1 VEDWEQFF
9 AEKSHRRAEKER
21 AERRR
26 RRNARVLITVTL
38 GLGILAGIAGLAA
51 LR

>member
-9 AEKSHRRAEKER
+9 AEKSRRRADKER
-21 AERRR
+21 RVERRR
-26 RRNARVLITVTL
+26 RTEAWIAAGFICALLAAGIL
-38 GLGILAGIAGLAA
+38 GLA